1 MIVTLKGEEG
11 GVRESHN
18 KPPGSEKKS
27 IESSHVG
34 RCKLDRLT
42 VVVLCLEQN
51 VSGGA
56 LLANTTSSHQ
66 LQLLITAPGVPDLC
80 LPLVVQVVVRVV

>member
-27 IESSHVG
+27 IESSHIG

-42 VVVLCLEQN
+42 VVVLCLE
-51 VSGGA
+51 
-56 LLANTTSSHQ
+56 
-66 LQLLITAPGVPDLC
+66 
-80 LPLVVQVVVRVV
+80 